1 MRPLSLAFAIGYV
14 QVSTAFHIGVSM
26 HADVINRSSRFLGS
40 GDNVKTIV
48 VASFEHCVFA
58 HGDSPRR
65 VSNTQLGCANRST
78 GGNSLFA
85 TSCAAVT
92 NCSATLV

>member
-1 MRPLSLAFAIGYV
+1 MRPLSLAFAIGYT
-14 QVSTAFHIGVSM
+14 QVSTAFHIGVSL
-26 HADVINRSSRFLGS
+26 HADVIDRSSSFLGS

-48 VASFEHCVFA
+48 VASFEQCVSA
-58 HGDSPRR
+58 HSDGTRR
-65 VSNTQLGCANRST
+65 VSNTQLGCANRRT